1 MSDSVAGAPP
11 AHVAIRLNQ
20 VVKEYGIATEESR
33 RARAGVAESPA
44 TGETPFVRALA
55 GVTFDVQAG
64 ERVAIIGPSG
74 SGKSTLLH
82 LIAGIDVPTSGE
94 VWVAGR
100 ALARLDDDALTRHR
114 RDAVGMVFQSFHLLP
129 TLAARENV
137 ALPAL
142 LAGSGEREAL
152 GRADHLLGE
161 VGLGERRHAMPHT
174 LSGGEM
180 QRVALARALIREP
193 RLLLADEP
201 TGNLDSRASGRV
213 LEMIVELSRLH
224 GTTVVMVTHS
234 SEAAAMAERVIEIRD
249 GSVTGDRS
257 QPGAIAAP

>member
-1 MSDSVAGAPP
+1 MSGRPDAGAPP
-11 AHVAIRLNQ
+11 AHVAIRLTD
-20 VVKEYGIATEESR
+20 VVKEYGAGPVGDRDR
-33 RARAGVAESPA
+33 RKPA
-44 TGETPFVRALA
+44 DSAETPFVRALA
-55 GVTFDVQAG
+55 GVSFDIEAG
-64 ERVAIIGPSG
+64 ERVAIVGPSG

-82 LIAGIDVPTSGE
+82 VIAGIDVPTSGE
-94 VWVAGR
+94 AWVAGR
-100 ALARLDDDALTRHR
+100 ALARLGDDALTRHR

-142 LAGSGEREAL
+142 LAGSGERAAL
-152 GRADHLLGE
+152 ARADELLGE
-161 VGLGERRHAMPHT
+161 VGLGERRRAMPHT

-213 LEMIVELSRLH
+213 LEMIVELSRVH

-234 SEAAAMAERVIEIRD
+234 REAAAMAERVIEIRD
-249 GSVTGDRS
+249 GAVTGDRR
-257 QPGAIAAP
+257 APYPTPAP